1 MSHVIEAAAG
11 SAVEGPAP
19 EIGDADFARVQR
31 FIFAAAGI
39 TLGPSKKALVTGRLG
54 RRLAEHGLTAWRPYL
69 ELLESGAQP
78 DEVQIAIDLLTTNET
93 YFFREARHLEALRG
107 IAAAA
112 AAAAPAATFRVWSAA
127 CSSGEEVYSIAMVL
141 DECRG
146 SAPWQVLGTD
156 ISRRVLHDAVRGIY
170 TMERARHLSH
180 DQLARHCLKGT
191 DEHEGRLL
199 VRRELRRNVSF
210 GQLNLNEPLPD
221 LGRFDVIFLRNVM
234 IYFSEDTK
242 RQVVARVLSVLQPG
256 GHLCVGHSESLN
268 GLTDAVAAVAPAM
281 YRKPPRP

>member
-1 MSHVIEAAAG
+1 MSHATEAAAG
-11 SAVEGPAP
+11 VTVEGHVP

-39 TLGPSKKALVTGRLG
+39 TLGPAKKALVTGRLG
-54 RRLAEHGLTAWRPYL
+54 RRLAEHGLSAWRPYL

-78 DEVQIAIDLLTTNET
+78 DEVQLAVDLLTTNET

-112 AAAAPAATFRVWSAA
+112 ASTGAPFRVWSAA
-127 CSSGEEVYSIAMVL
+127 CSSGEEAYSIAMVL

-146 SAPWQVLGTD
+146 GAPWQVLGTD
-156 ISRRVLHDAVRGIY
+156 ISRRVLHDAVRGVY
-170 TMERARHLSH
+170 TMERARHLSRE
-180 DQLARHCLKGT
+180 QLSRHCLKGT

-221 LGRFDVIFLRNVM
+221 IGRFDFIFLRNVM
-234 IYFSEDTK
+234 IYFSEETK
-242 RQVVARVLSVLQPG
+242 RQVVARVISVLQPG

-268 GLTDAVAAVAPAM
+268 GLSDAVVAVAPAM